1 MAESSVSSLQ
11 ALGVWPVSQYGQTE
25 LGGMAMIGSPQGPT
39 GAMRPVP
46 GIHARLEYDERAAGG
61 VWDEMRSEE
70 RRNEPGMSVAS
81 GELVLCGVR
90 SLTAGYLRLD
100 VSAGVGPMTEGIAG
114 ITQRSDACCIAG
126 GGVSKGFDASLE
138 ALDTAGAREW
148 ATGDIFQLVG
158 DEATGYKATN
168 GSSSGWFRHVCRQ
181 DEILVLSSG
190 ELADPTAFE
199 RALLEGIARRQAT
212 ALESG
217 GSNAAS
223 CHAWTVGGCIV
234 FGSSRACP
242 AAIVEISPPKLTATF
257 ADDDELVRGAKA
269 NIDTTTAWLDDAWA
283 AAYEA
288 LDDANQTVPSYAIV
302 PPSLLKFHVVG
313 QPCPLGEKSALR
325 RTAKVRSRGIY
336 PVHRPYSSAGT
347 SPMLLTRFIHVR
359 AQKPQGGIVRR
370 DVERRFG
377 SWLDQ
382 TLAAAANMRARIGQG
397 DDSNATGTRRSI
409 LGGVES
415 VCPSSAAQGA
425 SGAAEALD
433 SLGLTALA
441 FKRNSSSR
449 MASAHS
455 RAGEFPLSLDPFD
468 ALLQHVKVAFC

>member
-1 MAESSVSSLQ
+1 
-11 ALGVWPVSQYGQTE
+11 
-25 LGGMAMIGSPQGPT
+25 
-39 GAMRPVP
+39 
-46 GIHARLEYDERAAGG
+46 
-61 VWDEMRSEE
+61 
-70 RRNEPGMSVAS
+70 
-81 GELVLCGVR
+81 
-90 SLTAGYLRLD
+90 
-100 VSAGVGPMTEGIAG
+100 
-114 ITQRSDACCIAG
+114 
-126 GGVSKGFDASLE
+126 
-138 ALDTAGAREW
+138 
-148 ATGDIFQLVG
+148 
-158 DEATGYKATN
+158 
-168 GSSSGWFRHVCRQ
+168 
-181 DEILVLSSG
+181 
-190 ELADPTAFE
+190 
-199 RALLEGIARRQAT
+199 
-212 ALESG
+212 
-217 GSNAAS
+217 
-223 CHAWTVGGCIV
+223 
-234 FGSSRACP
+234 
-242 AAIVEISPPKLTATF
+242 
-257 ADDDELVRGAKA
+257 VRGAKA

-325 RTAKVRSRGIY
+325 RTAK
-336 PVHRPYSSAGT
+336 
-347 SPMLLTRFIHVR
+347 
-359 AQKPQGGIVRR
+359 GGIVRR

-468 ALLQHVKVAFC
+468 ALLQHVKVALLLPVLLRHLQRFTVHTCHEFDSMLVSSALICTLNNILQTGAVEGLAFLSGAAIAHQRMTGRQVLAPLLLLTAFRHVFHPLVELATFGSVAIGTAHLWFILMLGVARGIIFVLNLLPRHSALGRYAPLALASVVAALRLIYFRGEGAHIGFRSFTYIRKFIYYACFGDRNYQQASKDSP